1 MAIKIYSKG
10 LKIQI
15 KNLKPLLAKSLVI
28 FISVGI
34 IAGFTFGF
42 YLLEIK
48 NTNQLVFVDDS
59 SISIVT
65 EKSDFKKGEEIKIT
79 VINSGIYPLIFS
91 DTSYGLKIS
100 GLFGIMM
107 YSPPASPIIATLNP
121 REEIVFVWD
130 QIKNDNTPVL
140 EGLYK
145 ISSEGA
151 DSMGNKVEK
160 FVTINIWK

>member
-1 MAIKIYSKG
+1 
-10 LKIQI
+10 
-15 KNLKPLLAKSLVI
+15 LLAKSLVI
-28 FISVGI
+28 FIGVGVL
-34 IAGFTFGF
+34 AGFVFGF
-42 YLLEIK
+42 YLLDMK
-48 NTNQLVFVDDS
+48 NTNQLVFVDGS

-79 VINSGIYPLIFS
+79 IINSGTTLLTFS

-107 YSPPASPIIATLNP
+107 YSPPASQVITTLKPN
-121 REEIVFVWD
+121 EKIVFVWD
-130 QIKNDNTPVL
+130 QMKYDNLPVL

-145 ISSEGA
+145 ISSNGI

-160 FVTINIWK
+160 SITINIWK

>member
-1 MAIKIYSKG
+1 M
-10 LKIQI
+10 
-15 KNLKPLLAKSLVI
+15 LAKSLVI
-28 FISVGI
+28 FIGVGVL
-34 IAGFTFGF
+34 AGFTFGF
-42 YLLEIK
+42 YLLDMKI
-48 NTNQLVFVDDS
+48 TNQLMFVEGS

-79 VINSGIYPLIFS
+79 VINSGTTPLTFS

-107 YSPPASPIIATLNP
+107 YSPSASQVFTTLKP
-121 REEIVFVWD
+121 REDIVFVWD
-130 QIKNDNTPVL
+130 QMKNDDTPVL

-145 ISSEGA
+145 ISSDGI

-160 FVTINIWK
+160 SITINIWK

>member
-1 MAIKIYSKG
+1 
-10 LKIQI
+10 
-15 KNLKPLLAKSLVI
+15 LLAKSLVI
-28 FISVGI
+28 FIFVGVS
-34 IAGFTFGF
+34 AGFAFGF
-42 YLLEIK
+42 YLHDMK
-48 NTNQLVFVDDS
+48 NTNQLVFVDGP

-79 VINSGIYPLIFS
+79 IVNSGTTPLIFS

-107 YSPPASPIIATLNP
+107 YSPSASQVITTLKP
-121 REEIVFVWD
+121 REEIVFVWN
-130 QIKNDNTPVL
+130 QMKNDNVPVL

-145 ISSEGA
+145 ISSDGI

-160 FVTINIWK
+160 SITINIWK